1 MLFAILHYAP
11 AVICGVHAVRT
22 GQGRY
27 WLWLLMIGGSVGAA
41 IYFFAVMA
49 PDLAG
54 SRTGRAAANT
64 VKRIVN
70 PQAEYSKALKEL
82 EETPTTGARIKA
94 AQAAEALG
102 RWDDAEA
109 QWSLAATGLWKDDP
123 AVLSGHAL
131 ALLELGKPAHALEKL
146 EALQAQ
152 GGGDTGKTALAFGRA
167 YEALG
172 RRDEADAP
180 YRYAADHVPGLE
192 AGARYI
198 AFMAR
203 TGRVEDARIG
213 LAELDRR
220 LGKIS
225 PALRGEAR
233 HWRNM
238 AATAVAEFDGAET
251 ARRSE

>member
-22 GQGRY
+22 GQNMY

-54 SRTGRAAANT
+54 GRTGRAAANT

-82 EETPTTGARIKA
+82 EETPTAGARIKA

-109 QWSLAATGLWKDDP
+109 QWSLVATGLWKDDP
-123 AVLSGHAL
+123 AVLSGHART
-131 ALLELGKPAHALEKL
+131 LLELGRYADALEKL
-146 EALQAQ
+146 ETLQAKD
-152 GGGDTGKTALAFGRA
+152 GGDKGDTALAFARA
-167 YEALG
+167 YEGLG
-172 RRDEADAP
+172 RFDEAEAP

-198 AFMAR
+198 AFMAK
-203 TGRVEDARIG
+203 TGRSEDAAVG

-220 LGKIS
+220 LSKIS

-233 HWRNM
+233 QWRDL
-238 AATAVAEFDGAET
+238 AAQTIAEVEGSLAVKPG
-251 ARRSE
+251 